1 MPLLRAL
8 QRQLDL
14 QHALHGRFAFH
25 LLLLLLL
32 LTGGMS
38 WLLLPGLVPGDDIH
52 FHLHRLEWL
61 AEGLRLGAGA
71 RPVDTSVLGGAGYA
85 LGLFYSDVLLYPTA
99 LLRALGLPLVP
110 LVKGLLLAVSLG
122 SGASAFWCAWRLSRS
137 PFGGLA
143 AGLLYGW
150 SSYLATDMLNRF
162 ALGETL
168 AFPFVPLAL
177 LGWHECV
184 RGEWRRFP
192 LLAIGVSGV
201 LLAHN
206 LTAVQLCLALALLT
220 ALSCRRLWHEPRRLG
235 ALALAA
241 LLTLLWTACYVA
253 PLLEQMLD
261 QPFVVGTLGPRD
273 LGWRAMPPHRLLVG
287 SWLDTRPTGGGHVWM
302 PPGLGLPLVAVTAL
316 GLLRRRRDPL
326 LWTGLAL
333 TALSTTLFPWSATTV
348 QRSFLASFQ
357 FPWRFLLLGTALL
370 SVAGGVTLAATVGTS
385 WVRQRRWLPW
395 LVGACGV
402 IWLSNVVQNECR
414 TTWRVQSA
422 ARLDSPEAGTLHYLP
437 AVLTEDAVRQRLPL
451 GVVTLRGT
459 TTGAVVETDPTGALT
474 LRTTGGSGELELPRV
489 AYLGYE
495 AVDADGGRHPV
506 GRSADGF
513 LTVRVPAE
521 PCRLRI
527 RYAGTTLRRLVALV
541 SLVSVALAAL
551 VWAVRRKPRTDTDMI
566 AD

>member
-38 WLLLPGLVPGDDIH
+38 WLLSPALVPCDDIY

-61 AEGLRLGAGA
+61 AEGFRLGAVA
-71 RPVDTSVLGGAGYA
+71 RPVDTDVLGGAGYA
-85 LGLFYSDVLLYPTA
+85 LGLFYSDLLLYPTA

-110 LVKGLLLAVSLG
+110 LVKGLLLAVSLS
-122 SGASAFWCAWRLSRS
+122 SGAGAFWCVGRLSRS

-192 LLAIGVSGV
+192 LLAVGVSGV

-220 ALSCRRLWHEPRRLG
+220 ALSWRRLWSEPRRLG

-261 QPFVVGTLGPRD
+261 QPFVIGTLGPRD
-273 LGWRAMPPHRLLVG
+273 LGWRAMPPLRLLIG
-287 SWLDTRPTGGGHVWM
+287 SWLDTRPTGDGHVWM

-316 GLLRRRRDPL
+316 GLLRRPRDPL
-326 LWTGLAL
+326 LLTGLAL
-333 TALSTTLFPWSATTV
+333 TALATTLFPWSAPTV

-370 SVAGGVTLAATVGTS
+370 SVAGGVTLAETVGS
-385 WVRQRRWLPW
+385 DWRRQRRWLPW
-395 LVGACGV
+395 LAVACGV
-402 IWLSNVVQNECR
+402 IWLSNVAQNARR
-414 TTWRVQSA
+414 TTWRVQEA

-437 AVLTEDAVRQRLPL
+437 AVLSEDAVRRRLPL
-451 GVVTLRGT
+451 GAVTLAGT
-459 TTGAVVETDPTGALT
+459 TDGAVIETDAGGVLT
-474 LRTTGGSGELELPRV
+474 LRTSGGAGTLELPRV

-495 AVDADGGRHPV
+495 AVAPDGTRCPV
-506 GRSADGF
+506 GRSAAGF
-513 LTVRVPAE
+513 LTVRVPPE

-527 RYAGTTLRRLVALV
+527 RYAGTTLQHLTALV
-541 SLVSVALAAL
+541 SLVSAALAAL
-551 VWAVRRKPRTDTDMI
+551 VWAARHTHTTAIDI
-566 AD
+566 